1 MLTSVLLGR
10 LQQEDFDEDVD
21 LDMLTQGTFPSGVKL
36 ILAPIILPVTMAL
49 DQNIVYASM
58 PLPHSP
64 EAIPPT
70 LKLSIKPAT
79 TGLDITWTLDPASGT
94 MVERIQG
101 AVDRAGQLGMDAVK
115 AVAEVERA
123 LRET

>member
-1 MLTSVLLGR
+1 MLTSVFEGGV
-10 LQQEDFDEDVD
+10 QQEDVDEDVD
-21 LDMLTQGTFPSGVKL
+21 LDMLTQGTSPSGIKL
-36 ILAPIILPVTMAL
+36 ILVPTTLPITMAL
-49 DQNIVYASM
+49 DQNTVYASM
-58 PLPHSP
+58 PLPHSA
-64 EAIPPT
+64 EAIAST

-101 AVDRAGQLGMDAVK
+101 AVDRAGQLGMDVVK
-115 AVAEVERA
+115 AVAEIERA